1 MPHVTEELWERLGP
15 DDARMLIVDDW
26 PVVYEGLLDADAAA
40 EIDWAIRLISDIRA
54 VRAEMNVP
62 PKAEIP
68 LFHKDASQTT
78 RGWMETHGA
87 IVRRLARLS
96 ETAETNQI
104 QKGAI
109 QFVVGEVTYGLP
121 LADIIDLDQ
130 ERARL
135 KKEID
140 KLADEIARLEKKLA
154 NETFVAK
161 APPEVVEEQ
170 KEKRAEAETARG
182 KLTEALDRIAAG

>member
-1 MPHVTEELWERLGP
+1 
-15 DDARMLIVDDW
+15 
-26 PVVYEGLLDADAAA
+26 
-40 EIDWAIRLISDIRA
+40 
-54 VRAEMNVP
+54 
-62 PKAEIP
+62 
-68 LFHKDASQTT
+68 
-78 RGWMETHGA
+78 METHGA

-96 ETAETNQI
+96 EIAPADQI

-109 QFVVGEVTYGLP
+109 QFVVGEATYGLP

-135 KKEID
+135 TKEID

-154 NETFVAK
+154 NENFVAK

-182 KLTEALDRIAAG
+182 KLAEALERIAAG